1 MEIIISQAQGRVPV
15 TIMRL
20 KGDLDYLSADN
31 FDAQARKLVEN
42 GARDILVD
50 LSGVAFMSSVGIRSL
65 HMLYDLVHADESEEK
80 KAVYKGVLSGT
91 YKAPHFKLLNPTRRV
106 HNTLTTVGLD
116 MYIDIFKDEQE
127 AIAAF

>member
-1 MEIIISQAQGRVPV
+1 MEIIVSQAKGRVPV

-65 HMLYDLVHADESEEK
+65 NKLYDLVHADKTEEK

-91 YKAPHFKLLNPTRRV
+91 YKAPHFKLLNPNQRV
-106 HNTLTTVGLD
+106 FESIKLIGLD
-116 MYIDIFKDEQE
+116 MYIDIFKDEPE

>member
-1 MEIIISQAQGRVPV
+1 MEIIVSQAKGRVPV

-65 HMLYDLVHADESEEK
+65 NKLYDLVHADKTEEK

-91 YKAPHFKLLNPTRRV
+91 YKAPHLKLLNPNQRV
-106 HNTLTTVGLD
+106 FESIKLIGLD
-116 MYIDIFKDEQE
+116 MYIDIFKDEPE